1 MISPPVT
8 AWIIKLVLLYIMII
22 YVLQG
27 LYSRITFRQDLYLG
41 GYRNL
46 SLIGPRTGM
55 RWGFVGCVRNLE
67 INNRKYDMRK
77 GAFVGDAIGGVDVG
91 RWLF

>member
-1 MISPPVT
+1 MIHSHVVS
-8 AWIIKLVLLYIMII
+8 I
-22 YVLQG
+22 LQG

-91 RWLF
+91 KCIKFK